1 MKTGYFL
8 YLKKHNPRV
17 YYFIIRN
24 YLAWI
29 KRLQTDKSFIMKKF
43 RKRFGV
49 FPDLEHPRKY
59 NEFVTRILMSEP
71 TPLMQRCADK
81 FEVRSYVEEKNC
93 GELLNDLYGLY
104 DDFDGLIEEW
114 DKLPE
119 KFVIKATHGSSWNY
133 ICKDKSSVDLNG
145 LRVLV
150 NHWLKSN
157 FYHAQREKV
166 YRDIQPRIICEKYL
180 EDSSGGLADYKIHCF
195 GGKPAFLHMATG
207 RYSKMLLNTYD
218 LDGNFMNV
226 EFIQGTSDKKVALN
240 PELPL
245 EQMLDYSR
253 KLSSE
258 FNYVRVDFYYV
269 EGRIVIGELTFTPG
283 NGHYAFTEE
292 QDLFFGKY
300 FSTDPIMASVTNKP
314 GKEVLPSSG

>member
-119 KFVIKATHGSSWNY
+119 KFVLKATHGSSWNY
-133 ICKDKSSVDLNG
+133 ICRDKYTADIKKVMAMA
-145 LRVLV
+145 RF
-150 NHWLKSN
+150 WLKSN
-157 FYHAQREKV
+157 FYHAQRERV
-166 YRDIQPRIICEKYL
+166 YKNIPPRIICEKYL
-180 EDSSGGLADYKIHCF
+180 EDASGGLTDYKVHCF
-195 GGKPAFLHMATG
+195 RGEPRFLHMATG
-207 RYSKMLLNTYD
+207 RYTNLIYNTYD
-218 LDGNFMNV
+218 LEGNYLDV
-226 EFIQGTSDKKVALN
+226 EFFRGMSDRN
-240 PELPL
+240 LPL
-245 EQMLDYSR
+245 NADLPLQELYNYCR
-253 KLSSE
+253 LLSADFE
-258 FNYVRVDFYYV
+258 YVRADFYYV
-269 EGRIVIGELTFTPG
+269 EGRILFSELTFTPG
-283 NGHYAFTEE
+283 NGHFALTEA

>member
-17 YYFIIRN
+17 YYYIIRN
-24 YLAWI
+24 YLAWR
-29 KRLQTDKSFIMKKF
+29 KRLQSDKSFIMKKF

-71 TPLMQRCADK
+71 TPLIKRCADK

-104 DDFDGLIEEW
+104 DDFDGLFEEW
-114 DKLPE
+114 DKLPGQ
-119 KFVIKATHGSSWNY
+119 FVIKATHGSSWNY

-180 EDSSGGLADYKIHCF
+180 EDSSGGLTDYKIHCF
-195 GGKPAFLHMATG
+195 GGKPAFLHMAVG
-207 RYSKMLLNTYD
+207 RYTDMVYNTYD
-218 LDGNFMNV
+218 MRGNFL
-226 EFIQGTSDKKVALN
+226 DVAFFKGRAN
-240 PELPL
+240 PEVGLNSQLPL
-245 EQMLDYSR
+245 DQLVHYSR
-253 KLSSE
+253 LLSRDFE
-258 FNYVRVDFYYV
+258 FVRVDFYFV
-269 EGRIVIGELTFTPG
+269 DNRIIFSELTFTPG
-283 NGHYAFTEE
+283 NGHFALSEE

-300 FSTDPIMASVTNKP
+300 FSTDPITASVTDKP